1 MEKGQQM
8 IKTSVT
14 SSLKTEKLPL
24 TLLQKGTTHLTS
36 ITTAFSNKVITA
48 ANTRPTTSSGGAFY
62 QIPDENNFVKIIPY
76 ASSASN
82 TLVMRVTGWT
92 QSNTG
97 GYWIPHLLFYGQ
109 LASVGTT
116 TTTSFPENTATTAM
130 APVLTITSTEPTFA
144 ATAPTY
150 RYAAYTSSNA
160 PSGGCLILD
169 TMGCSLIEVEFK
181 TTTTAN
187 TCNAFIGTVSIY

>member
-1 MEKGQQM
+1 M

-24 TLLQKGTTHLTS
+24 TLLQKGSAHLTS
-36 ITTAFSNKVITA
+36 ITTALSNKVITA
-48 ANTRPTTSSGGAFY
+48 ANTAPVTSSGGAFY
-62 QIPDENNFVKIIPY
+62 QMPDENNFIKIIPY
-76 ASSASN
+76 ASSAANS
-82 TLVMRVTGWT
+82 LVMRVTGWT
-92 QSNTG
+92 RSSTG
-97 GYWIPHLLFYGQ
+97 GYWIPHLLFHGT

-130 APVLTITSTEPTFA
+130 APVLTITGTEPTFS
-144 ATAPTY
+144 ATTSPY
-150 RYAAYTSSNA
+150 LYAAYTSSNA
-160 PSGGCLILD
+160 PSGGCVVLD

-181 TTTTAN
+181 TLTNTN